1 MVHKVD
7 EKILLPYQIEALQGI
22 GSKRYS
28 VLLWAR
34 QTGKSF
40 LVSYYAIKRCIE
52 FDNHRV
58 VVISPSERQSKEL
71 LDKVKLHVTALRL
84 AGVTFFEATETFQLE
99 ARFPNGSKIIALP
112 SKPETVRGFTGDV
125 IMDEVAFFDKGFEVY
140 QAVFPTITRN
150 PRYKLIAISTPRT
163 KKDLFYH
170 LWHTASE
177 DPQHWFRYK
186 LNIYDAVRKGLKIDP
201 EELKA
206 GIKNELAWRAEYL
219 CEFIDDDEVLLP
231 YEVIQACEEENI
243 IIDDLRLLKG
253 EVFIGVDIGRRRDL
267 TVIAILEKLGSVLY
281 LRRLEI
287 MERVPFREQFQVLDH
302 LASFARRIAVDETGL
317 GMQMAEELQR
327 RWGELKV
334 QRVYFT
340 AKVKEELAERLKAL
354 FLDKLIR
361 IPPDNALREDL
372 HSVKRL
378 VTEAGNIRYEG
389 RTEEGHADRFWALA
403 LAVYAAKEEQKE
415 IGPLLFYAPTK
426 LAKKELW
433 YAERTF

>member
-1 MVHKVD
+1 MD

-22 GSKRYS
+22 ERKRYS

-34 QTGKSF
+34 QSGKSF

-71 LDKVKLHVTALRL
+71 LDKVKMHVTALRL

-150 PRYKLIAISTPRT
+150 QRYKLVAISTPRT

-170 LWHTASE
+170 LWQTAGN
-177 DPQHWFRYK
+177 DPSHWFRYK
-186 LNIYDAVRKGLKIDP
+186 LNIYDAVEKGLKIDP

-219 CEFIDDDEVLLP
+219 CEFIDDDEVLIP
-231 YEVIQACEEENI
+231 YEIIQACEEENI
-243 IIDDLRLLKG
+243 ILEDLRLVKG
-253 EVFIGVDIGRRRDL
+253 DVYIGVDIGRRRDL
-267 TVIAILEKLGSVLY
+267 TVIAILERLGSVLY

-327 RWGELKV
+327 RWGEIKV
-334 QRVYFT
+334 QKVYFT
-340 AKVKEELAERLKAL
+340 AKVKEELAERLKLL

-361 IPPDNALREDL
+361 IPPDIALREDL

-415 IGPLLFYAPTK
+415 IGPLLFYAPNK
-426 LAKKELW
+426 LARKELW
-433 YAERTF
+433 HAERTF